1 MRRAADRRNLRTVIH
16 DTAVVDPSAQI
27 DDAAT
32 IGPYS
37 IIGENVQI
45 GADTRIGPH
54 VVIGAHTKI
63 GARNQ
68 IFQFASVGEIS
79 QDMTAKPDDG
89 TSTEIGDDNIIREYV
104 TINRGTKK
112 EEGVTR
118 VGNHNWIMAYCHIAH
133 DCQVANHTI
142 FANNASLAGHVR
154 IDDWVIL
161 GGYTLVHQFCRLGA
175 HSFTGYASGLDR
187 DVPPFVLVDGNP
199 AVPRGIN
206 ARGLQRRD
214 FARDD
219 IKVIKDAYRV
229 IYRSDLKI
237 ADALEK
243 LKAMPDNSH
252 IASMI
257 AFIEASQ
264 RGLQR

>member
-1 MRRAADRRNLRTVIH
+1 MIH
-16 DTAVVDPSAQI
+16 ETAVVDPSAQV
-27 DDAAT
+27 AESAT
-32 IGPYS
+32 VGPYS
-37 IIGENVQI
+37 IIGENVLI

-54 VVIGAHTKI
+54 VVIGAHTRL
-63 GARNQ
+63 GERNQ

-133 DCQVANHTI
+133 DCVIGSHTI

-206 ARGLQRRD
+206 ARGLQRRG
-214 FARDD
+214 FERDD
-219 IKVIKDAYRV
+219 IKAIKDAYKV

-237 ADALEK
+237 GEAVDE
-243 LKAMPDNSH
+243 LKAMGDNPN
-252 IASMI
+252 IAGMVD
-257 AFIEASQ
+257 FIEASQ